1 MTTKSLTITQASKLI
16 AEAVAN
22 GSTTHQEAHDMQ
34 QAIRSKYYGK
44 TMTNQDRYNMMINR
58 FGFFGI

>member
-22 GSTTHQEAHDMQ
+22 GSTTLEEAQEMQ
-34 QAIRSKYYGK
+34 QAIRGKYYGK
-44 TMTNQDRYNMMINR
+44 TMTNEQRYRVMTNR
-58 FGFFGI
+58 FEFFNI